1 LRTLKLGEARLAAP
15 VDADRDIHINMR
27 KIITHLL
34 MLGIGFVI
42 GVVGSRYSWQFF
54 TPSYLLKADLAV
66 PGSLHVKDPVQV
78 AGVEVGRVW
87 QIGLVPTGDKPV
99 EVTMR
104 IAKRFQ
110 PVIRADSEASV
121 AAAGLLG
128 GDYIDITRG
137 SVNQPV
143 LAGGATVKT
152 ADRTSAQT
160 CDEIMKALTRFGDAL
175 KAPFSH

>member
-1 LRTLKLGEARLAAP
+1 MAEAQERGVIHLNVRRVLINLLA
-15 VDADRDIHINMR
+15 
-27 KIITHLL
+27 
-34 MLGIGFVI
+34 LGIGLAA
-42 GVVGSRYSWQFF
+42 GAVGSRFSWQFF

-78 AGVEVGRVW
+78 AGVQVGRVW
-87 QIGLVPTGDKPV
+87 DIGLVPAGDKPV

-128 GDYIDITRG
+128 DNYVDITRG
-137 SVNQPV
+137 SMGQPV
-143 LAGGATVKT
+143 LQAGATVKT
-152 ADRTSAQT
+152 ADRTAAQT
-160 CDEIMKALTRFGDAL
+160 CDQLMKALSRFGDAL
-175 KAPFSH
+175 KSPFSH

>member
-1 LRTLKLGEARLAAP
+1 MAAP
-15 VDADRDIHINMR
+15 LDTGRVIHIR
-27 KIITHLL
+27 VRSISTHLL
-34 MLGIGFVI
+34 TLGIGFVI
-42 GVVGSRYSWQFF
+42 GMVGSRYSWQFF

-66 PGSLHVKDPVQV
+66 PGSLHLKDPVQV
-78 AGVEVGRVW
+78 AGVQVGRVW
-87 QIGLVPTGDKPV
+87 QIGLIPTGDKPV

-128 GDYIDITRG
+128 GNYIDITRG

-143 LAGGATVKT
+143 LPAGATVKT
-152 ADRTSAQT
+152 ADRTATQT
-160 CDEIMKALTRFGDAL
+160 CDQIMKALTNFGEAL
-175 KAPFSH
+175 KAPFTH

>member
-1 LRTLKLGEARLAAP
+1 MAEPDAGP
-15 VDADRDIHINMR
+15 VIHISVR
-27 KIITHLL
+27 RIFTHLL
-34 MLGIGFVI
+34 MLGVGFMI

-78 AGVEVGRVW
+78 AGVQVGRVW
-87 QIGLVPTGDKPV
+87 EIGLVPAGDKPV

-128 GDYIDITRG
+128 GNYIDITRG
-137 SVNQPV
+137 NVNQP
-143 LAGGATVKT
+143 LLPAGATIKT
-152 ADRTSAQT
+152 ADRTTAQT
-160 CDEIMKALTRFGDAL
+160 CDQIMKALTNFGEAL
-175 KAPFSH
+175 KAPFTH

>member
-1 LRTLKLGEARLAAP
+1 MAETANTA
-15 VDADRDIHINMR
+15 H
-27 KIITHLL
+27 THLNVRSIFTHAL
-34 MLGIGFVI
+34 LLGVGFVI

-78 AGVEVGRVW
+78 AGVQVGRVW
-87 QIGLVPTGDKPV
+87 QIGLIPTGDKPV

-104 IAKRFQ
+104 INKRFQ

-121 AAAGLLG
+121 AAIGLLG

-143 LAGGATVKT
+143 LTGGATVKT
-152 ADRTSAQT
+152 ADRTATQT
-160 CDEIMKALTRFGDAL
+160 CDQVMKALSRFGDAL
-175 KAPFSH
+175 KAPFVH